1 MTDLRAIQ
9 ATAVAAFTDEFQL
22 SLPTIL
28 SALDSVDRDRSNRA
42 AVKEAHRLIH
52 ALKGGASMVG
62 LAAFGYL
69 LNVAEELIEASAAG
83 SAAVTD
89 EVVEGLRACMPRF
102 ALYMDA
108 ALAGQPVEPI
118 AVGLAR
124 TLRIAGGVADID
136 SLKNLIEIE
145 AREVAQLPSEHVET
159 PAPPTEETP
168 SVPLPEPIVVAPPAE
183 ATEAAPDDVVTSHQ
197 SPVTSH
203 ESSVTSQQPEGL
215 ETAFSHD
222 ARADA
227 PPAATLEFDVVMTDE
242 VPPELAEVFGE
253 EAREHLET
261 IARLTLRLSSEPQ
274 DRESVQELRRAVHT
288 LKGAAGVVGYKGAS
302 KLAHRMEDL
311 LDRLYEGTAAL
322 TPRETQV
329 LASSSDALHD
339 LIVGTADPD
348 ALRSSVIRLFAE
360 FDAIVGPGPVSMSA
374 DAMAAFAAGET
385 SAPPA
390 ETGTTEEETPA
401 APAAPAA
408 TAAVDPQPSVGRRR
422 RAGDRRGGA
431 QALRV
436 PLQRLN
442 ELVRVVSELVI
453 NRSTFEQHHAAL
465 IEQVDELK
473 LSTARLR
480 RVTHRLESDYEVRAL
495 GGGNVV
501 AGPGRAAGAGGHG
514 FDELEFDR
522 YTEFHLLTRELTET
536 ASDIATIGA
545 RVAGTIGDFDS
556 DLTRLGRLTREVQD
570 KTMEFRMVPLGTLT
584 TQLERAVRATSH
596 SCGKQVDFAIEGEHV
611 ALDKSL
617 LEQMADPLLHLLRN
631 AVDHGIESRE
641 RRLAGGKPERGQIT
655 VRAFHEGTDVLIEVQ
670 DDGGGLDIE
679 RIRRTAV
686 TRGLVTDAA
695 AATMTA
701 DALYGFIFEPGFS
714 TAEQVSEVSGRG
726 VGMDIVKA
734 QVGRLSGRV
743 YITSQAGSG
752 TTISVRV
759 PMTLAIARVLLVR
772 VGGETFGLPLG
783 AVVQIVRPHP
793 TSISLVGAEKVF
805 TLDGK
810 TYPLRD
816 LAETLGLSR
825 TGPVPPRQP
834 VLIANL
840 SRRRVALA
848 VDEIVN
854 SRDAVVKK
862 LGSHLRHVPGV
873 WGATLMG
880 DGTVV
885 LILNPADLA
894 GAVDEPVVVR
904 HPKRR
909 LAAENTPYN
918 VLIVDD
924 SLSMRHVLS
933 MAVKKAG
940 WHAVPARDGLEA
952 LEIID
957 RGTQPPDVVL
967 LDIEMPRM
975 DGFEFL
981 STIRAQ
987 PKHADLPIVMLTSR
1001 GGPRH
1006 REKAKS
1012 LGVTDYMVKPFQEDT
1027 LVSNIDRLVKESRQ
1041 GNRRAAS

>member
-9 ATAVAAFTDEFQL
+9 ATAVAAFTDEFRQ
-22 SLPTIL
+22 SQPAIL
-28 SALDSVDRDRSNRA
+28 AALDAVDQNRTNRA
-42 AVKEAHRLIH
+42 AAKEAHRLIH
-52 ALKGGASMVG
+52 ALKGGAAMVG

-69 LNVAEELIEASAAG
+69 LNVTEELIEESTLG
-83 SAAVTD
+83 QAVMSD
-89 EVVEGLRACMPRF
+89 EVIEGLRACMPRF
-102 ALYMDA
+102 ASYMDA
-108 ALAGQPVEPI
+108 ALAGQSVEPI
-118 AVGLAR
+118 ALGLAR
-124 TLRIAGGVADID
+124 TLRVAGASPDVDT
-136 SLKNLIEIE
+136 LRNLIEVE
-145 AREVAQLPSEHVET
+145 AREVAQLPSDHAET
-159 PAPPTEETP
+159 PQLPAEDAPSVLVPEAAATETP
-168 SVPLPEPIVVAPPAE
+168 ETIAAVEEVPAE
-183 ATEAAPDDVVTSHQ
+183 AAPVEEAAAASVEAVAAPVEAVDVE
-197 SPVTSH
+197 PA
-203 ESSVTSQQPEGL
+203 
-215 ETAFSHD
+215 TA
-222 ARADA
+222 
-227 PPAATLEFDVVMTDE
+227 LGFDVVMTDE

-274 DRESVQELRRAVHT
+274 DRDSVQELRRAVHT

-322 TPRETQV
+322 TPGEAQL

-339 LIVGTADPD
+339 LIAGTSDAD
-348 ALRSSVIRLFAE
+348 ALRNTVIRLFGQ
-360 FDAIVGPGPVSMSA
+360 FDALVGPGPVQMSA

-385 SAPPA
+385 SAAPVA
-390 ETGTTEEETPA
+390 AGARAEETSE
-401 APAAPAA
+401 A
-408 TAAVDPQPSVGRRR
+408 TADLPTEPATEPQPVVERRR
-422 RAGDRRGGA
+422 KIGDRRSGG
-431 QALRV
+431 QTLRV
-436 PLQRLN
+436 PVQRLN

-453 NRSTFEQHHAAL
+453 NRSTFEQHHGAL

-480 RVTHRLESDYEVRAL
+480 RVTHRLESEYEVRAL

-501 AGPGRAAGAGGHG
+501 AGPGRATGAGGHG

-556 DLTRLGRLTREVQD
+556 DLTRLGRLTREIQD
-570 KTMEFRMVPLGTLT
+570 KTMEFRMVPLGALT
-584 TQLERAVRATSH
+584 TQLERTVRTTSQH
-596 SCGKQVDFAIEGEHV
+596 CGKPIDFAIEGEHV

-641 RRLAGGKPERGQIT
+641 RRLAAGKPERGQIT

-670 DDGGGLDIE
+670 DDGGGLDVD
-679 RIRRTAV
+679 RIRRIAIE
-686 TRGLVTDAA
+686 RGLVTEAA

-726 VGMDIVKA
+726 VGMDVVKS
-734 QVGRLSGRV
+734 QVGRLGGRV
-743 YITSQAGSG
+743 YITSQPGTG
-752 TTISVRV
+752 TTMSVRV

-793 TSISLVGAEKVF
+793 TSIGLVGAEKVF

-825 TGPVPPRQP
+825 PGPVPALQP

-862 LGSHLRHVPGV
+862 LGSHLRHVPGI

-885 LILNPADLA
+885 LILNTADLA

-904 HPKRR
+904 QPTRR
-909 LAAENTPYN
+909 LAAENAPYT

-933 MAVKKAG
+933 MAVRKAG
-940 WHAVPARDGLEA
+940 WNAVPARDGLEA

-957 RGTQPPDVVL
+957 RGTQPPDLVL
-967 LDIEMPRM
+967 LDVEMPRM

-981 STIRAQ
+981 STVRARS
-987 PKHADLPIVMLTSR
+987 KHAGLPIVMLTSR
-1001 GGPRH
+1001 GGAKH
-1006 REKAKS
+1006 RDKAKS
-1012 LGVTDYMVKPFQEDT
+1012 LGVTDYMVKPFQEDA
-1027 LVSNIDRLVKESRQ
+1027 LIRNIDRLVKESRQ

>member
-9 ATAVAAFTDEFQL
+9 ATAVAAFTDEFRQ
-22 SLPTIL
+22 SLPAIL
-28 SALDSVDRDRSNRA
+28 TALDAVDQNRSNRSA
-42 AVKEAHRLIH
+42 AKEAHRLIH
-52 ALKGGASMVG
+52 ALKGGAAMVG

-69 LNVAEELIEASAAG
+69 LNVAEELIEESTVG
-83 SAAVTD
+83 QAVMSD
-89 EVVEGLRACMPRF
+89 EVIEGLRACMPRF
-102 ALYMDA
+102 ASYMDA
-108 ALAGQPVEPI
+108 ALTGQPVEPI
-118 AVGLAR
+118 ALGLSR
-124 TLRIAGGVADID
+124 TLRVAGAATDVDKLR
-136 SLKNLIEIE
+136 SLIEME
-145 AREVAQLPSEHVET
+145 ANEVAQLPSDHVET
-159 PAPPTEETP
+159 P
-168 SVPLPEPIVVAPPAE
+168 PLLAE
-183 ATEAAPDDVVTSHQ
+183 
-197 SPVTSH
+197 
-203 ESSVTSQQPEGL
+203 
-215 ETAFSHD
+215 
-222 ARADA
+222 DA
-227 PPAATLEFDVVMTDE
+227 PPAVPVPDPLALEETSEAAPAVDELPAAAASVDAVAAPVEYAKADPETALGFDVVMTDE

-261 IARLTLRLSSEPQ
+261 IARVTLRLSSEPQ
-274 DRESVQELRRAVHT
+274 DRDSVQELRRAVHT

-322 TPRETQV
+322 TTRETLL

-339 LIVGTADPD
+339 LIAGPTDPD
-348 ALRSSVIRLFAE
+348 ALRNAVIRLFAE
-360 FDAIVGPGPVSMSA
+360 FDALMGPGPVQMSA

-385 SAPPA
+385 SAAPPQA
-390 ETGTTEEETPA
+390 IAPAEETPQAPVA
-401 APAAPAA
+401 APAAALE
-408 TAAVDPQPSVGRRR
+408 PQPAVERRR
-422 RAGDRRGGA
+422 RVGDRRGGG
-431 QALRV
+431 QTLRV
-436 PLQRLN
+436 PVQRLN

-453 NRSTFEQHHAAL
+453 NRSTFEQHHVSL

-501 AGPGRAAGAGGHG
+501 AGPGRASGSGGHG

-556 DLTRLGRLTREVQD
+556 DLTRLGRLTREIQD
-570 KTMEFRMVPLGTLT
+570 KTMEFRMVPLGALT
-584 TQLERAVRATSH
+584 MQLERTVRTTSH
-596 SCGKQVDFAIEGEHV
+596 HCGKHVDFAIEGEHV

-641 RRLAGGKPERGQIT
+641 RRLAAGKPERGQIT

-670 DDGGGLDIE
+670 DDGGGLDAD
-679 RIRRTAV
+679 RIRQTAIA
-686 TRGLVTDAA
+686 RGLVTEAA
-695 AATMTA
+695 AATMAA

-726 VGMDIVKA
+726 VGMDVVKS
-734 QVGRLSGRV
+734 QVGRLGGRV
-743 YITSQAGSG
+743 YITSQAGTG
-752 TTISVRV
+752 TTMSVRV

-783 AVVQIVRPHP
+783 AIVQIVRPHP
-793 TSISLVGAEKVF
+793 TSIGLVGAEKVF

-816 LAETLGLSR
+816 LAETLGLAR
-825 TGPVPPRQP
+825 TGPVPPLQP

-862 LGSHLRHVPGV
+862 LGSHLRHVPGI

-885 LILNPADLA
+885 LILNTADLA

-904 HPKRR
+904 QPTRR
-909 LAAENTPYN
+909 LTAENTPYT

-933 MAVKKAG
+933 MAVRKAG
-940 WHAVPARDGLEA
+940 WNAVPARDGLEA

-957 RGTQPPDVVL
+957 RGTQPPDLVL

-981 STIRAQ
+981 STVRARS
-987 PKHADLPIVMLTSR
+987 KHAGLPIVMLTSR
-1001 GGPRH
+1001 GGAKH
-1006 REKAKS
+1006 RDKAKS

-1027 LVSNIDRLVKESRQ
+1027 LIRNIDRLAKESRQ

>member
-9 ATAVAAFTDEFQL
+9 ATAVAAFTDEFRQ
-22 SLPTIL
+22 SLPAIL
-28 SALDSVDRDRSNRA
+28 AALDAVDQNRSDRA
-42 AVKEAHRLIH
+42 AAKEAHRLIH
-52 ALKGGASMVG
+52 ALKGGAAMVG

-69 LNVAEELIEASAAG
+69 LNVAEELIEESTVG
-83 SAAVTD
+83 QAVMSN

-102 ALYMDA
+102 ASYMDA

-124 TLRIAGGVADID
+124 TLRVAGATADVD
-136 SLKNLIEIE
+136 ALRSLIEME
-145 AREVAQLPSEHVET
+145 AREVAQLPSDQVET
-159 PAPPTEETP
+159 PQLAAEDAP
-168 SVPLPEPIVVAPPAE
+168 SVPVPEAVAAETSETPAAVDDIPAAGASVE
-183 ATEAAPDDVVTSHQ
+183 A
-197 SPVTSH
+197 
-203 ESSVTSQQPEGL
+203 
-215 ETAFSHD
+215 ETAPVET
-222 ARADA
+222 ADVE
-227 PPAATLEFDVVMTDE
+227 PATALGFDVVMTDE

-274 DRESVQELRRAVHT
+274 DRDSVQELRRAVHT

-322 TPRETQV
+322 TPRETQL

-339 LIVGTADPD
+339 LIAGTSDAD
-348 ALRSSVIRLFAE
+348 ALRNAVIRLFAE
-360 FDAIVGPGPVSMSA
+360 FDALVGPGPVQMSA

-385 SAPPA
+385 SAVPQQANAPA
-390 ETGTTEEETPA
+390 EETPEAPVVESAA
-401 APAAPAA
+401 APE
-408 TAAVDPQPSVGRRR
+408 PQPAVERRR
-422 RAGDRRGGA
+422 RVGDRRSGG
-431 QALRV
+431 QTLRV
-436 PLQRLN
+436 PVQRLN

-453 NRSTFEQHHAAL
+453 NRSTFEQHHAGL

-501 AGPGRAAGAGGHG
+501 SGPGRASGSGGHG

-522 YTEFHLLTRELTET
+522 YTDFHLLTRELTET

-545 RVAGTIGDFDS
+545 RVASTIGDFDS
-556 DLTRLGRLTREVQD
+556 DLTRLGRLTREIQD
-570 KTMEFRMVPLGTLT
+570 KTMEFRMVPLGALT
-584 TQLERAVRATSH
+584 TQLERTVRTTSH
-596 SCGKQVDFAIEGEHV
+596 NCGKHVDFAIEGEHV

-641 RRLAGGKPERGQIT
+641 RRLAAGKPERGQIT

-670 DDGGGLDIE
+670 DDGGGLDVD
-679 RIRRTAV
+679 RIRQTAIA
-686 TRGLVTDAA
+686 RGLVTEAA

-726 VGMDIVKA
+726 VGMDVVKS
-734 QVGRLSGRV
+734 QVGRLGGRV
-743 YITSQAGSG
+743 YITSQAGTG
-752 TTISVRV
+752 TTMSVRV

-793 TSISLVGAEKVF
+793 TSIGLVGAEKVF

-816 LAETLGLSR
+816 LAETLGLAR
-825 TGPVPPRQP
+825 TGPVPPLQP

-862 LGSHLRHVPGV
+862 LGSHLRHVPGI

-885 LILNPADLA
+885 LILNTADLA

-904 HPKRR
+904 QPTRR
-909 LAAENTPYN
+909 LTAENTPYT

-933 MAVKKAG
+933 MAVRKAG
-940 WHAVPARDGLEA
+940 WNAVPARDGLEA

-957 RGTQPPDVVL
+957 RGTQPPDLVL

-981 STIRAQ
+981 STVRARS
-987 PKHADLPIVMLTSR
+987 KHASLPIVMLTSR
-1001 GGPRH
+1001 GGAKH
-1006 REKAKS
+1006 RDKAKS
-1012 LGVTDYMVKPFQEDT
+1012 LGVTDYMVKPFQEDA
-1027 LVSNIDRLVKESRQ
+1027 LIRNIERLVKESRQ

>member
-1 MTDLRAIQ
+1 
-9 ATAVAAFTDEFQL
+9 
-22 SLPTIL
+22 
-28 SALDSVDRDRSNRA
+28 
-42 AVKEAHRLIH
+42 
-52 ALKGGASMVG
+52 
-62 LAAFGYL
+62 
-69 LNVAEELIEASAAG
+69 
-83 SAAVTD
+83 
-89 EVVEGLRACMPRF
+89 
-102 ALYMDA
+102 
-108 ALAGQPVEPI
+108 
-118 AVGLAR
+118 
-124 TLRIAGGVADID
+124 
-136 SLKNLIEIE
+136 
-145 AREVAQLPSEHVET
+145 
-159 PAPPTEETP
+159 
-168 SVPLPEPIVVAPPAE
+168 
-183 ATEAAPDDVVTSHQ
+183 
-197 SPVTSH
+197 
-203 ESSVTSQQPEGL
+203 
-215 ETAFSHD
+215 
-222 ARADA
+222 
-227 PPAATLEFDVVMTDE
+227 
-242 VPPELAEVFGE
+242 
-253 EAREHLET
+253 
-261 IARLTLRLSSEPQ
+261 
-274 DRESVQELRRAVHT
+274 
-288 LKGAAGVVGYKGAS
+288 
-302 KLAHRMEDL
+302 
-311 LDRLYEGTAAL
+311 
-322 TPRETQV
+322 
-329 LASSSDALHD
+329 
-339 LIVGTADPD
+339 
-348 ALRSSVIRLFAE
+348 
-360 FDAIVGPGPVSMSA
+360 MSA
-374 DAMAAFAAGET
+374 DAMAAFAAGEA
-385 SAPPA
+385 SAPAAQAAAPVEEAPPA
-390 ETGTTEEETPA
+390 PTVVAPATTERTPA
-401 APAAPAA
+401 AE
-408 TAAVDPQPSVGRRR
+408 RRR
-422 RAGDRRGGA
+422 RGHDRRGSSG

-453 NRSTFEQHHAAL
+453 NRSTFEQHHVAL

-495 GGGNVV
+495 AGGNVI
-501 AGPGRAAGAGGHG
+501 AGPGRAGGSGGHG

-545 RVAGTIGDFDS
+545 RVVGTIGDFDS
-556 DLTRLGRLTREVQD
+556 DLTRMGRLTREIQD

-584 TQLERAVRATSH
+584 TQLERAVRSTGEK
-596 SCGKQVDFAIEGEHV
+596 CGKQVDFAIEGEHV
-611 ALDKSL
+611 SLDKSL

-631 AVDHGIESRE
+631 AVDHGIESPA
-641 RRLAGGKPERGQIT
+641 RRRAAGKPERGQIT

-670 DDGGGLDIE
+670 DDGGGLDVD
-679 RIRRTAV
+679 RIRRTAIA
-686 TRGLVTDAA
+686 RGLTTEAA
-695 AATMTA
+695 AAAMTP

-714 TAEQVSEVSGRG
+714 TAEHVSEVSGRG
-726 VGMDIVKA
+726 VGMDVVKS

-743 YITSQAGSG
+743 YVTSQPGAG

-816 LAETLGLSR
+816 LAETLGLAR
-825 TGPVPPRQP
+825 TAPVPLLQP

-862 LGSHLRHVPGV
+862 LGSHLRHVNGV

-894 GAVDEPVVVR
+894 GAIDQPVVTR
-904 HPKRR
+904 APKRR
-909 LAAENTPYN
+909 LAAENTPYT

-933 MAVKKAG
+933 TAVKKAG
-940 WHAVPARDGLEA
+940 WNAIPARDGLEA

-957 RGTQPPDVVL
+957 RGEQVDLVL

-981 STIRAQ
+981 STVRSQA
-987 PKHADLPIVMLTSR
+987 KHTDLPIVMLTSR
-1001 GGPRH
+1001 GGAKH
-1006 REKAKS
+1006 RDKAQS
-1012 LGVTDYMVKPFQEDT
+1012 LGVTDYMVKPFQEDS
-1027 LVSNIDRLVKESRQ
+1027 LIANIDRLVKDARS